1 MLTSNKVSMVENYVP
16 DMIKYYL
23 NEEPILKNVPTY
35 QMENKEERELV
46 FADKKIWQL
55 KKPMEVAFTE

>member
-55 KKPMEVAFTE
+55 KKPMEVTVTE

>member
-55 KKPMEVAFTE
+55 KKPMEVAVTE